1 MIQADAISLIRG
13 GKQLLLDS
21 SFTIFP
27 GQRVGLVGANGSGKS
42 SLFALLRHQ
51 VKEDAG
57 QLQVPAAWQIASV
70 AQETP
75 ALESTALAYVIS
87 GDDEYMRLQAQL
99 EAAERANDGHAI
111 ALVHGQLDAIGGYQ
125 IEARAASL
133 LAGLGFSQPQLSQPV
148 RAFSGGWRMRLNLA
162 QALIARSDLLLLDEP
177 TNHLDLDAIYWL
189 ETWLL
194 RYPGTLILISHDR
207 EFLDAVTTH
216 TIHIER
222 QQTHSYSGNYSS
234 FQRQRSEHMSQQR
247 QQYAKE
253 QAQRAHLQSFIDRF
267 KAKATKAKQAQS
279 RVKALEKLTAT
290 APLEDGPAFEF
301 SFAEPSKLPNPL
313 MQLEKLQA
321 GYDDVVILQNIHL
334 NLVPGSRI
342 GLLGHNG
349 AGKSTL
355 MKLLANEMEPL
366 AGQRHSSAG
375 LNIGYFAQHQLET
388 LHPEESPMAHILR
401 LDPKAPEQSL
411 RDYLGGFGFYGDAV
425 FAPTG
430 PFSGGEKARLVLA
443 LIVYQKPNLLL
454 LDEPTN
460 HLDLDIREAL
470 MRALQEFSGAMVIV
484 SHDRH
489 FLRATVD
496 DFYLVANGRVEHFNG
511 TLEDYQQWIE
521 DERVAQRRDSQRDA
535 LEPQQGSEGTASL
548 ASADMPKLNKK
559 EQRQAAADKRKL
571 LQPLQTQLK
580 KAEQAMQHAESA
592 LADIHDKLSDNT
604 IYDASRKQELSDL
617 LRQQGEHQV
626 QLEDAETLWLSCT
639 EQLEE
644 LQGE

>member
-13 GKQLLLDS
+13 GKQLLLTS

-57 QLQVPAAWQIASV
+57 HLHMPAAWKIASV

-87 GDDEYMRLQAQL
+87 GDEEYMALQSQL
-99 EAAERANDGHAI
+99 KDAEQTDDGHAI
-111 ALVHGQLDAIGGYQ
+111 ALIHGQLDAIGGYQ

-133 LAGLGFSQPQLSQPV
+133 LAGLGFSQAQLSQPV

-234 FQRQRSEHMSQQR
+234 FQRQRSEHMNQQR
-247 QQYAKE
+247 QQFAKE
-253 QAQRAHLQSFIDRF
+253 QAQRVHLQSFIDRF

-279 RVKALEKLTAT
+279 RVKALEKLTAS
-290 APLEDGPAFEF
+290 APLEDGPPFEF
-301 SFAEPSKLPNPL
+301 NFAAPSKLPNPL
-313 MQLEKLQA
+313 MQLETLQA
-321 GYDDVVILQNIHL
+321 GYDNVVILQNIHL

-355 MKLLANEMEPL
+355 MKLLANEIEPL
-366 AGQRHSSAG
+366 AGHRRISAG

-388 LHPEESPMAHILR
+388 LHADESPMAHILR
-401 LDPKAPEQSL
+401 LDPQATEQSL
-411 RDYLGGFGFYGDAV
+411 RDFLGGFGFHGDAV

-470 MRALQEFSGAMVIV
+470 IRALQEFSGAMVIV

-496 DFYLVANGRVEHFNG
+496 DFYLVANGCVEHFNG
-511 TLEDYQQWIE
+511 TLEDYQQWVE
-521 DERVAQRRDSQRDA
+521 DERSAQRNTLRGIERAVQ
-535 LEPQQGSEGTASL
+535 L
-548 ASADMPKLNKK
+548 ASADEPKLNKK
-559 EQRQAAADKRKL
+559 EQRQAAADKRRL

-580 KAEQAMQHAESA
+580 KAEQQMHKAEAA
-592 LADIHDKLSDNT
+592 LAAIHDKLSDND
-604 IYDASRKQELSDL
+604 IYNASRKDELSDL
-617 LRQQGEHQV
+617 LRQQGEYQQH
-626 QLEDAETLWLSCT
+626 LEDAEIEWLDCT
-639 EQLEE
+639 EQLEQ
-644 LQGE
+644 LQSE

>member
-1 MIQADAISLIRG
+1 MIQAEAISLIRG
-13 GKQLLLDS
+13 AKQLLDKS
-21 SFTIFP
+21 SFTIFA

-42 SLFALLRHQ
+42 SLFALLRNEI
-51 VKEDAG
+51 KEDAG
-57 QLQVPAAWQIASV
+57 QLQLPNAWRIASV

-75 ALESTALAYVIS
+75 ALTSSALEYVIS
-87 GDDEYMRLQAQL
+87 GDDEYMLLQQQL
-99 EAAERANDGHAI
+99 RTAEANDDGHQI
-111 ALVHGQLDAIGGYQ
+111 ATVHGKLDAIGGYQ

-133 LAGLGFSQPQLSQPV
+133 LAGLGFTQAQLQQPV
-148 RAFSGGWRMRLNLA
+148 KAFSGGWRMRLNLA

-189 ETWLL
+189 EQWLL
-194 RYPGTLILISHDR
+194 RYPGTLLLISHDR
-207 EFLDAVTTH
+207 DFLDAVTTH

-222 QQTHSYSGNYSS
+222 QQTHCYTGNYSS
-234 FQRQRSEHMSQQR
+234 FQRQRSEHMAQQR

-267 KAKATKAKQAQS
+267 KAKASKAKQAQS
-279 RVKALEKLTAT
+279 RVKALEKLTAS
-290 APLEDGPAFEF
+290 APLEDGPPFEF
-301 SFAEPSKLPNPL
+301 SFSEPSKLPNPL

-321 GYDDVVILQNIHL
+321 GYADTVILQNIQL

-355 MKLLANEMEPL
+355 MKLLAGELAPL
-366 AGQRHSSAG
+366 AGHRHVSAG
-375 LNIGYFAQHQLET
+375 LEIGYFAQHQLET
-388 LHPEESPMAHILR
+388 LHAEESPMAHIQR
-401 LDPKAPEQSL
+401 LDPKASEQSL
-411 RDYLGGFGFYGDAV
+411 RDYLGGFGFHGDAA

-470 MRALQEFSGAMVIV
+470 IRALQEFSGAMVIV

-496 DFYLVANGRVEHFNG
+496 DYYLVAKQQVESFNG
-511 TLEDYQQWIE
+511 TLEDYQQWVE
-521 DERVAQRRDSQRDA
+521 DERSAQREASRQAQANTLGESDS
-535 LEPQQGSEGTASL
+535 
-548 ASADMPKLNKK
+548 KLNKK
-559 EQRQAAADKRKL
+559 EQRQAAADKRKQL
-571 LQPLQTQLK
+571 KPLQNQLK
-580 KAEQAMQHAESA
+580 SAEKRMHEAETR
-592 LADIHDKLSDNT
+592 LATIHQQLSDNGL
-604 IYDASRKQELSDL
+604 YEASRKDELNAL
-617 LRQQGEHQV
+617 LREQGEYQQ
-626 QLEDAETLWLSCT
+626 QLELAEMDWLEFT
-639 EQLEE
+639 EQLEA
-644 LQGE
+644 LQSES

>member
-13 GKQLLLDS
+13 GKQLLLNS

-27 GQRVGLVGANGSGKS
+27 GQRVGLVGANGTGKS

-51 VKEDAG
+51 LKEDAG
-57 QLQVPAAWQIASV
+57 QLSLPVAWRIASV

-75 ALESTALAYVIS
+75 ALDSNALDYVIS
-87 GDDEYMRLQAQL
+87 GDTEYLDLQAQL
-99 EAAERANDGHAI
+99 LVAETANDGHAI
-111 ALVHGQLDAIGGYQ
+111 ATLHGQLDAIGGYQ
-125 IEARAASL
+125 IEAHAASL
-133 LAGLGFSQPQLSQPV
+133 LAGLGFTQAQLSQPV
-148 RAFSGGWRMRLNLA
+148 KSFSGGWRMRLNLA
-162 QALIARSDLLLLDEP
+162 QALVARSDLLLLDEP

-189 ETWLL
+189 ESWLL

-216 TIHIER
+216 TVHIER
-222 QQTHSYSGNYSS
+222 QQTHSYTGNYSS
-234 FQRQRSEHMSQQR
+234 FQRQRSEQMSQQR
-247 QQYAKE
+247 QQYVKE

-267 KAKATKAKQAQS
+267 KAKASKAKQAQS
-279 RVKALEKLTAT
+279 RIKALEKLTAS
-290 APLEDGPAFEF
+290 APLDDATPFAF
-301 SFAEPSKLPNPL
+301 SFSEPSKLPNPL

-321 GYDDVVILQNIHL
+321 GYGDTLILQNIHL

-355 MKLLANEMEPL
+355 MKLLAEELVPL
-366 AGQRHSSAG
+366 TGQRQASAG

-388 LHPEESPMAHILR
+388 LHPDESPMAHIQR
-401 LDPKAPEQSL
+401 LDPKASEQSL
-411 RDYLGGFGFYGDAV
+411 RDYLGGFGFHGDAV

-443 LIVYQKPNLLL
+443 LIVFQKPNLLL

-470 MRALQEFSGAMVIV
+470 IRALQEFSGAMVIV

-496 DFYLVANGRVEHFNG
+496 DFYLVANQRVEAFSGN
-511 TLEDYQQWIE
+511 LEDYQQWVE
-521 DERVAQRRDSQRDA
+521 DQRNEQREASRQLPTDSNEA
-535 LEPQQGSEGTASL
+535 
-548 ASADMPKLNKK
+548 PKLSKK
-559 EQRQAAADKRKL
+559 ELRQAAADQRKL
-571 LQPLQTQLK
+571 LQPLQSKLK
-580 KAEQAMQHAESA
+580 SAEKVIQESSAKLAAVHA
-592 LADIHDKLSDNT
+592 KLSAND
-604 IYDASRKQELSDL
+604 IYTAARKDELNDL
-617 LRQQGEHQV
+617 LRQQADYQS
-626 QLEDAETLWLSCT
+626 QLEEAEMDWLDVT
-639 EQLEE
+639 EQLEQ
-644 LQGE
+644 LQRTS